1 MILKVLGKKP
11 LPFISISSQLISCPD
26 NKSMDFITQ
35 KKMGIFNATPSV
47 ASLLIWSLLN
57 LVYSGT
63 KSSSFSTALQASLWS
78 ISSSLDN
85 EFSSFS
91 IWDNDL
97 WSGCGNSSFTL
108 SFPLIFAR
116 VLATWKYHN
125 DYHKLVDLVEEKLL
139 WTMKGL

>member
-1 MILKVLGKKP
+1 MHHSLEPTSLVTILKALGKKT

-63 KSSSFSTALQASLWS
+63 KSSSFSTALQASLCS

-91 IWDNDL
+91 I
-97 WSGCGNSSFTL
+97 
-108 SFPLIFAR
+108 
-116 VLATWKYHN
+116 
-125 DYHKLVDLVEEKLL
+125 
-139 WTMKGL
+139 